1 MTTPGQYPYVAD
13 MTAEK
18 AITIAGGF
26 ARRAGKR
33 SVELTRDADGQ
44 PVRGDVPL
52 TFPMRPSDTVAVKER
67 DSNSAITPLVP
78 AQAGTSVA

>member
-18 AITIAGGF
+18 AIAIAGGF
-26 ARRAGKR
+26 APRAGKR

-52 TFPMRPSDTVAVKER
+52 TFPMRPGDTVAVKER
-67 DSNSAITPLVP
+67 WF
-78 AQAGTSVA
+78 